1 MKKVFFI
8 ASLAFIGLLVTTGI
22 AFASLSSPQTSQ
34 STATEALA
42 AAKTN
47 ASLGCRRPSPIVSPK
62 AKTNASLGCC
72 RPSPNASPKAKC
84 RGRDGRLMDL
94 VKRSDHADFEV
105 KVKGQ
110 WTTITYDRGKVT
122 AFGSSSITIQRPDG
136 QSVTESITP
145 ATKFPGK
152 IGSNVTTSD
161 DAIVLGEN
169 SQASL
174 VFAWAPKTKA

>member
-47 ASLGCRRPSPIVSPK
+47 ASLGCR
-62 AKTNASLGCC
+62 

-161 DAIVLGEN
+161 NAIVLGEN

>member
-42 AAKTN
+42 A
-47 ASLGCRRPSPIVSPK
+47 

-161 DAIVLGEN
+161 NAIVLGEN